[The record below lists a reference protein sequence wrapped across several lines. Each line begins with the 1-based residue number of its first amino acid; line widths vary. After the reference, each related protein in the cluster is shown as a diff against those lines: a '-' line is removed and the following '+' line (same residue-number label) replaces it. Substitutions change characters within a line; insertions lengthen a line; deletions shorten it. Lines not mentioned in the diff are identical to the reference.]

1 MCMGR
6 IKRNRY
12 KIYGKV
18 YCRKLKYWLNEEYE
32 NKQQVDWKTVS
43 IISTILLYF
52 IGILYISSLL
62 GQFGISY
69 ELDFNI
75 QDIITV
81 LYEKALVHFFAINMY
96 IYYLS
101 IVIIPFI
108 LFYDKKK
115 MKIFRDIKKKK
126 WIGLLEIVFLTCF
139 LSLILSL
146 SYERKE
152 LSFWKLS
159 PILIFFIFISYIWK
173 FRERRYITLVLIL
186 SGLTY
191 TSYRLGEIDAR
202 IIKKD
207 KLTFNI
213 ILKDG
218 TQILKEGDSCKYFI
232 YKTDKNIYIYNEYI
246 EEVEKYSTSEEFKS
260 SFTFPNTKSKTLN
273 NNTL

>member
-6 IKRNRY
+6 IKRNCY
-12 KIYGKV
+12 KIYGKI
-18 YCRKLKYWLNEEYE
+18 YCRKFKHWLNKEYKNE
-32 NKQQVDWKTVS
+32 QQIDWKAVS
-43 IISTILLYF
+43 IIFTILLYF

-75 QDIITV
+75 QDIITI
-81 LYEKALVHFFAINMY
+81 LYEKALLHFFAINMY

-101 IVIIPFI
+101 IVIILFI
-108 LFYDKKK
+108 LFFDKKK
-115 MKIFRDIKKKK
+115 IKIFRDIKKKK
-126 WIGLLEIVFLTCF
+126 WIGLLEILFLTCF

-152 LSFWKLS
+152 LSFWIS
-159 PILIFFIFISYIWK
+159 PILIFFISYIWK

-186 SGLTY
+186 SWLTY

-218 TQILKEGDSCKYFI
+218 TQILKEGDTCKYFI

-260 SFTFPNTKSKTLN
+260 SFTFPNTKSKFLN

>member
-69 ELDFNI
+69 ELDFNNI

-81 LYEKALVHFFAINMY
+81 LYEKALVHFFTINMY
-96 IYYLS
+96 IYYFS

-108 LFYDKKK
+108 LFYDKKNI
-115 MKIFRDIKKKK
+115 KIFRDIKKKK
-126 WIGLLEIVFLTCF
+126 WIGLLEILFLTCF

-152 LSFWKLS
+152 LSFWIS
-159 PILIFFIFISYIWK
+159 PILIFFISYIWK

-186 SGLTY
+186 SWLTY

-260 SFTFPNTKSKTLN
+260 SFTFPNTKSKFLN